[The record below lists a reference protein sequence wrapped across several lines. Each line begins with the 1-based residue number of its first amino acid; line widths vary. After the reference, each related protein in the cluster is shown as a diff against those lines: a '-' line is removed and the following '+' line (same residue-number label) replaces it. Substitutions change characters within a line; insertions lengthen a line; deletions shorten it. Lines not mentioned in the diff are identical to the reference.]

1 MKCANPRCGKEFTPK
16 RPQQRFHD
24 AACLLAYNKRVARAR
39 IENHQAQKAKVTP

>member
-24 AACLLAYNKRVARAR
+24 AACLRAFAKRVHGAAIANHLSKKAR
-39 IENHQAQKAKVTP
+39 KP